1 MATELISSVRLLLER
16 VREIT
21 GKGFETSVISNLP
34 VSARIDPAG
43 KDREVHRL
51 VLRPGADRQAN
62 YIIANQCC
70 HLIRIYSAPEEKRR
84 IPVAN
89 RRTMMSY
96 IMETEEDIS
105 RIGEKAGKEK
115 VKQLVR
121 LWYEGVVYQLTK
133 MPPDIMIDRQ
143 LYDEFPD
150 LRPIQLESI
159 RKQRNTA
166 VLSLSEDLKSITPL
180 KVYNSSNIMNYVF
193 FKTLE
198 DHFHL
203 DFVAPYH
210 NTPFIF
216 EGGTLARITE
226 QEYVNSHEGDNEMI
240 DRWAERLN
248 LTGWFEWKKYGES

>member
-1 MATELISSVRLLLER
+1 MER

-21 GKGFETSVISNLP
+21 GKGFETSEISSLP
-34 VSARIDPAG
+34 VSARIESAG
-43 KDREVHRL
+43 KDRGAHRL

-96 IMETEEDIS
+96 IMETEEDIH

-133 MPPDIMIDRQ
+133 MPPDIMIDKQ
-143 LYDEFPD
+143 IYDEFPD

-159 RKQRNTA
+159 RKQRITA

-180 KVYNSSNIMNYVF
+180 KVYNSSNIMNYAF

-240 DRWAERLN
+240 DRWAARLN

>member
-1 MATELISSVRLLLER
+1 MER

-21 GKGFETSVISNLP
+21 GKGFETSEISSLP
-34 VSARIDPAG
+34 VSARIEPAG
-43 KDREVHRL
+43 KDREAHRL
-51 VLRPGADRQAN
+51 VLRSGADRQAN

-89 RRTMMSY
+89 RRTMMSF
-96 IMETEEDIS
+96 IMETEEDIN

-115 VKQLVR
+115 VRQLVR

-133 MPPDIMIDRQ
+133 MPPDIMIDKQ

-159 RKQRNTA
+159 RKQRITA

-180 KVYNSSNIMNYVF
+180 KVYNSSNIMNYAF

-210 NTPFIF
+210 NTRFIF

-226 QEYVNSHEGDNEMI
+226 QEYVNSHEGDNAMI

-248 LTGWFEWKKYGES
+248 LTSWFEWKKYGES

>member
-1 MATELISSVRLLLER
+1 MER

-21 GKGFETSVISNLP
+21 GKGFQTSEISGLP
-34 VSARIDPAG
+34 VSARIEPAG
-43 KDREVHRL
+43 KERESHRL

-96 IMETEEDIS
+96 MMETEEDIR

-115 VKQLVR
+115 VKQLVK

-133 MPPDIMIDRQ
+133 MPPDIMIDKE
-143 LYDEFPD
+143 LYDEFQD

-159 RKQRNTA
+159 RKQRITA

-180 KVYNSSNIMNYVF
+180 KVYNSSNIMNYAF

-226 QEYVNSHEGDNEMI
+226 QEYVNSHEGDNAMI

>member
-1 MATELISSVRLLLER
+1 MER

-21 GKGFETSVISNLP
+21 GKGFETSEFSSLP
-34 VSARIDPAG
+34 VSARIEPAG

-51 VLRPGADRQAN
+51 VLRSGADRQAN

-96 IMETEEDIS
+96 IMETEEDIH

-133 MPPDIMIDRQ
+133 MPPDIMIDKQ
-143 LYDEFPD
+143 IYDEFPD

-159 RKQRNTA
+159 RKQRITA

-180 KVYNSSNIMNYVF
+180 KVYNSSNIMNYAF

-226 QEYVNSHEGDNEMI
+226 QEYVDSHEGDNEMI
-240 DRWAERLN
+240 DRWAARLN